1 MSERKIQYYAAPMEG
16 ITGYIYRNA
25 HRHHFGGIE
34 KYYTP
39 FLTPKQGKGW
49 TSKEKNDV
57 LPAHNADVHLVPQI
71 LTNRADW
78 FVRMAEQL
86 YDLGYEEVNLNLGC
100 PSGTVTAKGKGSG
113 FLADTEA
120 LDRFFEE
127 VFQKIS
133 GKVSVKT
140 RLGIEKPEEMKT
152 LMEVYNR
159 YPIAE
164 LVIHARVQKDMY
176 KKPVNREM
184 FGEAL
189 AVSCHPVCYNGD
201 IFTLEDGIAFSERF
215 SDVERIMVGRG
226 LLMDPALA
234 EKLTGKGFTTDP
246 VETPAERMARWRGF
260 HQELCDGYEE
270 IMSGERNVLFKMKE
284 LWNYMIESFPEQKKY
299 LKKIKKA
306 SQLSEYKKVVE
317 ALFEEAEQNGGSS
330 R

>member
-1 MSERKIQYYAAPMEG
+1 MAPMEG

-25 HRHHFGGIE
+25 HRHHFDGIE

-57 LPAHNADVHLVPQI
+57 LPAHNVDVPLVPQI
-71 LTNRADW
+71 LTNRAEW

-86 YDLGYEEVNLNLGC
+86 YALGYEEVNLNLGC

-120 LDRFFEE
+120 LDRFFDA
-127 VFQKIS
+127 VFRTIS

-140 RLGIEKPEEMKT
+140 RLGIEDPGEMKE

-159 YPIAE
+159 YPIHE

-176 KKPVNREM
+176 KKPVNWEA

-189 AVSCHPVCYNGD
+189 EVSRHPVCYNGD
-201 IFTLEDGIAFSERF
+201 IFTVEDGKVFAEMFPKV
-215 SDVERIMVGRG
+215 DRIMIGRG
-226 LLMDPALA
+226 LLMDPMLA
-234 EKLTGKGFTTDP
+234 EKLTGKAAEQS
-246 VETPAERMARWRGF
+246 VESRKEELARWRGF
-260 HQELCDGYEE
+260 HSELCDGYEE

-284 LWNYMIESFPEQKKY
+284 LWNYMIESFPKQRKY
-299 LKKIKKA
+299 MKKIKKA
-306 SQLSEYKKVVE
+306 GRLSEYKSIVE
-317 ALFEEAEQNGGSS
+317 TLFEEAEQSGGDTQ
-330 R
+330 